1 MSKLTKLIAIIAA
14 TAGVAGVMVTTSNP
28 VTASASTKFRYYKNI
43 KDHTYKVTNKKAVIY
58 SNGKI
63 KHKTGAKLGEYGKYV
78 TGYYS
83 SHVTVNGHKRV
94 YYKFK
99 TGSNHT
105 GWVWNGYLKKVSNKF
120 VKTTSTSTYKPYGN
134 DNSNWG
140 ESDFDRLSKG
150 KKFKMNINEYRK
162 GFLDTVN
169 AERAKRGISALK
181 EDSGL
186 DTVAMKRDL
195 ESNINGSHY
204 TADGRLAAK
213 VEAEAVGINYVKT
226 EAIGMDG
233 VNMISHGLNE
243 DDSIDNST
251 KLNTVIDSAYNA
263 GKARVLAYIYDDA
276 DSDYGHRTS
285 MLNPA
290 YNVIGIGAHSISDNT
305 VASNAAV
312 FGTK

>member
-1 MSKLTKLIAIIAA
+1 MSKITKLIAIVAA

-28 VTASASTKFRYYKNI
+28 VSASAATKFRYYKNI
-43 KDHTYKVTNKKAVIY
+43 KDRTYKVTNKKAVIY

-63 KHKTGAKLGEYGKYV
+63 KHKTGAKLGAYGKYV

-94 YYKFK
+94 YYKFR

-105 GWVWNGYLKKVSNKF
+105 GWVWSGYLKKTSKNALS
-120 VKTTSTSTYKPYGN
+120 TTSTYNPYGN

-140 ESDFDRLSKG
+140 QSDFDRLSKG
-150 KKFKMNINEYRK
+150 KRFTMNLSQYRQ

-169 AERAKRGISALK
+169 AERAKRGIATLK
-181 EDSGL
+181 EDAGL
-186 DTVAMKRDL
+186 NSVAMKRDL
-195 ESNINGSHY
+195 ESNIDGSHY
-204 TADGRLAAK
+204 TSDGQLAAK
-213 VEAEAVGINYVKT
+213 VEAKAIGINYVKT

-276 DSDYGHRTS
+276 DSDYGHRDS
-285 MLNPA
+285 MLNPS
-290 YNVIGIGAHSISDNT
+290 YNVVGIGAHSISDNT
-305 VASNAAV
+305 VASNATIL
-312 FGTK
+312 GTK